1 MSLRKIV
8 LLWLVLPLCVASFA
22 QPECTSTFS
31 GQVYDEIG
39 IPMMGATIILG
50 NRLFIQVSDENGKFE
65 FHNLCSRKYSLIVQ
79 FVGYQSFETEIII
92 KGVDL
97 VQQIVMQPSTE
108 QLGEVVVRAHQAQT
122 EHAHNLTTIN
132 TGALAEAAGKSLGEA
147 LKEIPG
153 VNTIQAGPG
162 IFKPVIHGLHSQRIL
177 ILNYGIRQEGQQWGA
192 EHAPEIDPFIASNI
206 VVIKDATAIKYG
218 TDALGGVIVVNPPE
232 LPEKPGLGGT
242 LFSVAQSNGRSGT
255 LSGYVEGG
263 IKNHEGWGWRVQ
275 GTTKKSGDYHAPQYS
290 LTNTGM
296 NEFDFSAAVGL
307 HKKNFGFEV
316 FFSQFKT
323 TLGILKG
330 TAISNLS
337 DLLQAMENEPPAST
351 TAFSYSIGAPRQE
364 VSHNLFKINAHHET
378 KGGEWRL
385 QYGYQ
390 DNDRKEF
397 DIRRGAL
404 TEIPSMNL
412 SLQTHTLE
420 VEWEKENS
428 KKETLCLGITGMA
441 QKNTNIPGTQRIPF
455 IPNFATFSGGAFG
468 VAKFY
473 VAKWVMDGGLRY
485 DYRVYQVKGF
495 DYKNSNFDDALSF
508 GNLSL
513 TLGASLPISTKQSLH
528 FNASSAWRPPHVAE
542 LYSLGTHQ
550 SAASIEYGL
559 LLNDQ
564 TNEVMKINSVSFK
577 NEQAI
582 KLIGTHQ
589 YSGKRLQNE
598 ITLYGNWISNFIYLK
613 PTGVTQNIRGVYP
626 YFRYAQTDALFV
638 GADIST
644 SANVLPYLRARQN
657 ISLIQVSNRSGLGH
671 LPFIPPNR
679 LDWSLRLDDPKRFFL
694 KKFFLQGKAIW
705 VAKQERAPRVITPKQ
720 IVEAQEQ
727 GIDLFATD
735 KSNFDFAAAP
745 SSYWLFNMSGGFS
758 MWKGKLDFSL
768 AVENLLNK
776 SYREY
781 TNRFRYYADDRGR
794 SFILSIKVDF

>member
-1 MSLRKIV
+1 MK
-8 LLWLVLPLCVASFA
+8 
-22 QPECTSTFS
+22 
-31 GQVYDEIG
+31 
-39 IPMMGATIILG
+39 GATILLG
-50 NRLFIQVSDENGKFE
+50 NGLSIQVSDEDGRFAFQK
-65 FHNLCSRKYSLIVQ
+65 LCSRKYSLIVK
-79 FVGYQSFETEIII
+79 FVGYQTFESEIII
-92 KGVDL
+92 KKEDV
-97 VQQIVMQPSTE
+97 VQQIILQPSTE
-108 QLGEVVVRAHQAQT
+108 SLGEVVVRAHQAQT
-122 EHAHNLTTIN
+122 EHAHNISTLN
-132 TGALAEAAGKSLGEA
+132 TNALAEAAGKSLGET

-242 LFSVAQSNGRSGT
+242 VFSVAQSNGRSGT

-263 IKNHEGWGWRVQ
+263 IKNREGWGWRVQ
-275 GTTKKSGDYHAPQYS
+275 GTAKQSGDYHAPDYS
-290 LTNTGM
+290 LTNTGLK
-296 NEFDFSAAVGL
+296 EFDFSAGVGL

-330 TAISNLS
+330 TAVSSLG
-337 DLLQAMENEPPAST
+337 DLLQAMDNEPPAST
-351 TAFSYSIGAPRQE
+351 GPFSYAIGAPRQE
-364 VSHNLFKINAHHET
+364 VAHNLFKINAHHET
-378 KGGEWRL
+378 DHGEWRL

-390 DNDRKEF
+390 QNGRKEF

-420 VEWEKENS
+420 VEWEKENK
-428 KKETLCLGITGMA
+428 KKETLCLGITGMV
-441 QKNTNIPGTQRIPF
+441 QKNTNIMGTQRIPF
-455 IPNFATFSGGAFG
+455 IPNFTSFSGGVFG
-468 VAKFY
+468 VAKYF
-473 VAKWVMDGGLRY
+473 VAKWVMDAGLRY
-485 DYRVYQVKGF
+485 DYRAYLVKGF
-495 DYKNSNFDDALSF
+495 DYKNSYFDDALSF

-513 TLGASLPISTKQSLH
+513 TLGASLPINVKQSIH

-564 TNEVMKINSVSFK
+564 TNEVMDIKSVSFK

-582 KLIGTHQ
+582 KVIGTHQ

-598 ITLYGNWISNFIYLK
+598 ITLYGNLINNFIYLK

-644 SANVLPYLRARQN
+644 SVNLLPSLKAKQS
-657 ISLIQVSNRSGLGH
+657 ISLIQVSNRSRAGH

-679 LDWSLRLDDPKRFFL
+679 LDWSLRLDDPKHFFL
-694 KKFFLQGKAIW
+694 KKFFLQGKVVW
-705 VAKQERAPRVITPKQ
+705 VAKQGRAPRVITPRQ

-727 GIDLFATD
+727 GIDLFASD

-745 SSYWLFNMSGGFS
+745 PSYWLLNMSSGFS
-758 MWKGKLDFSL
+758 MWKGKLDFGI
-768 AVENLLNK
+768 AVENVLNK

-781 TNRFRYYADDRGR
+781 TNRFRYFSDNLGR
-794 SFILSIKVDF
+794 NIIFSVKFNF